1 MKGRLYCIGLGP
13 GDPELV
19 TMKALRLMKECSVWF
34 IPQSGPDKETA
45 GQILQAAANYA
56 DEDLQVSKTIVKLA
70 FPMTRSEEILEE
82 AHRKN
87 AEIIE
92 AYLDKGED
100 AALFTLGCPTVY
112 ASCSYVERRVALAGY
127 DTQIVPG
134 VTSFCAAA
142 AALGTSLC
150 EKDEPL
156 LVVPANRNDLADL
169 LEVPGNTIIMKP
181 SSANDKIRP
190 LLEKKGLIS
199 MASMVQ
205 QCGTKEEKILFTLE
219 GTVPHSYFS
228 VILVKKEESI

>member
-19 TMKALRLMKECSVWF
+19 TVKALRLMKECSVWF

-45 GQILQAAANYA
+45 GRILQAAADYA
-56 DEDLQVSKTIVKLA
+56 DEDLQASKTIVKLA
-70 FPMTRSEEILEE
+70 FPMTRSEEIL
-82 AHRKN
+82 
-87 AEIIE
+87 
-92 AYLDKGED
+92 ED

-169 LEVPGNTIIMKP
+169 LDVPGNTIIMKP

>member
-19 TMKALRLMKECSVWF
+19 TVKALRLMKECSVWF

-45 GQILQAAANYA
+45 GRILQAAANYA
-56 DEDLQVSKTIVKLA
+56 DEDLQVSKTIVKLT

-112 ASCSYVERRVALAGY
+112 ASCSYMERRVALAGY

-134 VTSFCAAA
+134 VTSFARRQQPWGRVYVRKMNLFWWCLRIAMIWQ
-142 AALGTSLC
+142 TFSMC
-150 EKDEPL
+150 RE
-156 LVVPANRNDLADL
+156 
-169 LEVPGNTIIMKP
+169 
-181 SSANDKIRP
+181 IR
-190 LLEKKGLIS
+190 LS
-199 MASMVQ
+199 
-205 QCGTKEEKILFTLE
+205 
-219 GTVPHSYFS
+219 
-228 VILVKKEESI
+228 

>member
-1 MKGRLYCIGLGP
+1 M
-13 GDPELV
+13 
-19 TMKALRLMKECSVWF
+19 
-34 IPQSGPDKETA
+34 
-45 GQILQAAANYA
+45 QAAANYA
-56 DEDLQVSKTIVKLA
+56 DEDLQASKTIVKLA

-169 LEVPGNTIIMKP
+169 LDVPGNTIIMKP

-205 QCGTKEEKILFTLE
+205 QCGTKEEKIFFTLE

>member
-1 MKGRLYCIGLGP
+1 
-13 GDPELV
+13 
-19 TMKALRLMKECSVWF
+19 
-34 IPQSGPDKETA
+34 
-45 GQILQAAANYA
+45 
-56 DEDLQVSKTIVKLA
+56 
-70 FPMTRSEEILEE
+70 
-82 AHRKN
+82 KN

-169 LEVPGNTIIMKP
+169 LDVPGNTIIMKP